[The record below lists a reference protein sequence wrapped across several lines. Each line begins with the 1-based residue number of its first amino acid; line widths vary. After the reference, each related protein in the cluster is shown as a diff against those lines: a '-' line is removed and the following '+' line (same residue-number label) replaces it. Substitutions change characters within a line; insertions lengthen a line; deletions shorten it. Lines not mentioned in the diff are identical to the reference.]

1 MGLRHAL
8 IIIFSIIAIFSFG
21 VIAYDALTNDEEL
34 NPPIENRTSED
45 ETSNETEDVIAPQ
58 EDETDEEEL
67 KDRLELD
74 LSNLDLY
81 SPHVYLVNIDKGKVI
96 EERKSE
102 ERMFPASLTKIMT
115 AIVAIE
121 NLPGLEDSV
130 PISEEMFPY
139 LIERDASVA
148 GYYPGEIARAVDLL
162 YGTMLPS
169 GADASIAL
177 AEYIAGSEAE
187 FVQLMNEK
195 AKQLSMENTHF
206 TNVTGLHDDN
216 HYSTVKDIYLLLK
229 YAITNPVFLDIFT
242 SETYTT
248 LPTTLHPEGLTFHST
263 MFSKLE
269 NPVFKTGQILGG
281 KTGYTDMAGLC
292 LASLAKIDGERYIL
306 ITTGAQGNLQ
316 TEPLHIL
323 DALSVYT
330 EIEKQILQA
339 NIEG

>member
-1 MGLRHAL
+1 MGLRQAF
-8 IIIFSIIAIFSFG
+8 IIIFSIIALFSFG
-21 VIAYDALTNDEEL
+21 VIAYDALTNNEEL
-34 NPPIENRTSED
+34 NPPLENGDTGE
-45 ETSNETEDVIAPQ
+45 ETSNESEDVIAPQ
-58 EDETDEEEL
+58 EGETEEPPN
-67 KDRLELD
+67 RLEVD
-74 LSNLDLY
+74 LSKLELY

-102 ERMFPASLTKIMT
+102 VRMFPASLTKIMT
-115 AIVAIE
+115 TIVAIE
-121 NLPGLEDSV
+121 NLPSLEDSV

-139 LIERDASVA
+139 LIERNASVA

-177 AEYIAGSEAE
+177 AEYIAGSETE
-187 FVQLMNEK
+187 FVQLMNKK

-216 HYSTVKDIYLLLK
+216 HYSTVKDIYLLLE
-229 YAITNPVFLDIFT
+229 YAISNPIFLEIFT

-248 LPTTLHPEGLTFHST
+248 LPTNLHPEGLTFHST

-269 NPVFKTGQILGG
+269 NRTFESGQILGG

-292 LASLAKIDGERYIL
+292 LASLASINGERYIL
-306 ITTGAQGNLQ
+306 ITTGAEGNLQ
-316 TEPLHIL
+316 TKPLHIL

-330 EIEKQILQA
+330 EIEKQILQT
-339 NIEG
+339 NIK